1 MLCPICGKELPE
13 KARKCDKCGCRPKYL
28 YGRPK
33 LPKWVAPAAVIALV
47 AAILVGSLVF
57 WLTREET
64 YEVSLLSSSKD
75 IVGYTQYYYD
85 DKGNLEKVTYRPTL
99 LSSSSLSSSAILIPS
114 LEAQFYYDES
124 GVFTKTEMLWG
135 ERNLTGKVEYDDAAG
150 TVTVRLKAEDSL
162 SAGPYLFRYGPDGQL
177 QEYTSGTADQHKI
190 NLKYDEAGRL
200 ISETSVYRYSG
211 SDWKSHR
218 EDTLKYDEEGK
229 LTSFYRRYSSSGYGY
244 TYYCGTD
251 QWGNVVEVD
260 GMEWSYQYLD
270 RQVVTA
276 TMLRQ
281 YELQLRLLNMMGVSQ
296 DMVVL
301 PIMKTPC

>member
-33 LPKWVAPAAVIALV
+33 LPKWVVPTALALV
-47 AAILVGSLVF
+47 ASILVGGLVF

-75 IVGYTQYYYD
+75 IIGSTQYYYD

-99 LSSSSLSSSAILIPS
+99 LSSLSSSSSAILIPS
-114 LEAQFYYDES
+114 LEAQFYYDEN

-135 ERNLTGKVEYDDAAG
+135 ERNLTGTVEYDEAAG
-150 TVTVRLKAEDSL
+150 TVNIRLRTEDAM
-162 SAGPYLFRYGPDGQL
+162 SAGQYLFQYGQDGRL
-177 QEYTSGTADQHKI
+177 QEYTSGTPDQYKI
-190 NLKYDEAGRL
+190 TIEYDETGKQV
-200 ISETSVYRYSG
+200 SETCLYRFSG
-211 SDWKSHR
+211 SDWETHR
-218 EDTLKYDEEGK
+218 ETTLKYDAEGT
-229 LTSFYRRYSSSGYGY
+229 LASFYQRHSLAGYGY

-260 GMEWSYQYLD
+260 GMEWRYQYLD

-281 YELQLRLLNMMGVSQ
+281 YELQLRLLNMMGMSQ
-296 DMVVL
+296 GMVVL
-301 PIMKTPC
+301 PVMKTPC

>member
-75 IVGYTQYYYD
+75 IVGSTQYYYD
-85 DKGNLEKVTYRPTL
+85 DKGNLEKVTYASDLPSIGTL
-99 LSSSSLSSSAILIPS
+99 AVYIPS
-114 LEAQFYYDES
+114 SQVRFYYDEN

-135 ERNLTGKVEYDDAAG
+135 ERNLTGTVEYDEAAG
-150 TVTVRLKAEDSL
+150 TVNIRLRTEDSM
-162 SAGPYLFRYGPDGQL
+162 SAGQYLFQYGQDGRL
-177 QEYTSGTADQHKI
+177 QEYTSGIPDQHKI
-190 NLKYDEAGRL
+190 AIKYDETGKQV
-200 ISETSVYRYSG
+200 SETSMYRFSG
-211 SDWKSHR
+211 SAWSSNR
-218 EDTLKYDEEGK
+218 EVTLNYDAEGK
-229 LTSFYRRYSSSGYGY
+229 LSSLYQRHSSNGYGY

-281 YELQLRLLNMMGVSQ
+281 YELQLRLLNMMGMSQ
-296 DMVVL
+296 SMVVL